1 MMNGHYGLSS
11 LTTHRKRGP
20 DKKVQLGEVCA
31 VCKEQATG
39 FNYGALTC
47 NPCKS
52 FFRRTILENN
62 LTQKCDRG
70 GNCKL
75 KQIRRCIFCRLKKCQ
90 DVGMKGDYIRQ
101 LRIKSI

>member
-1 MMNGHYGLSS
+1 MNFSE
-11 LTTHRKRGP
+11 RGP

-62 LTQKCDRG
+62 LTQVK
-70 GNCKL
+70 KL
-75 KQIRRCIFCRLKKCQ
+75 TSNLSSRKKS
-90 DVGMKGDYIRQ
+90 MNY
-101 LRIKSI
+101 